1 MKTSRRTF
9 LKTGALAVAGV
20 AALRQPVFGSGSVS
34 RTVGVQLYS
43 VRDDMDKDPLGSLK
57 KLAEMGYVHLE
68 HASYVDRKFY
78 IWSAAEFKKVLDDL
92 GLKMVSGHTVM
103 GPQHWDAARNDFTD
117 AWKYT
122 LEDAAVLQQKYVI
135 SPWMDESMRD
145 TYDNLKRYL
154 DVFNKCGELCI
165 KTGMKFGYHNHD
177 FEFSQKLNDEKV
189 FDIMMKNID
198 PKLVVVQL
206 DIGNMYNAGAKALDI
221 VKQYPGRFEN
231 VHVKD
236 EIKAP
241 AGSESAYESCILGEG
256 VISCKEVVELAT
268 KIGGTT
274 CYIIEQ
280 ESYQGK
286 TPMECVKA
294 DLAVMKKWGY

>member
-9 LKTGALAVAGV
+9 LKTGALAAAGV
-20 AALRQPVFGSGSVS
+20 AVLRQPVFGSGNVD
-34 RTVGVQLYS
+34 RTVGVQLYC
-43 VRDDMDKDPLGSLK
+43 VRDDMTRDPLGSLK
-57 KLAEMGYVHLE
+57 QIADMGYVYLE
-68 HASYVDRKFY
+68 HANYVDRKFY
-78 IWSAAEFKKVLDDL
+78 GWSATEFKKVLDDL
-92 GLKMVSGHTVM
+92 GLRMVSGHTVM
-103 GPQHWDAARNDFTD
+103 GTQHWDVTKKDFTD

-122 LEDAAVLQQKYVI
+122 VEDAAVLQQKYVI
-135 SPWMDESMRD
+135 SPWMDESMRNS
-145 TYDNLKRYL
+145 YDNLRLYM

-165 KTGMKFGYHNHD
+165 KSGMKYGYHNHD

-189 FDIMMKNID
+189 FDIIMKNID
-198 PKLVVVQL
+198 PNLVVVQL
-206 DIGNMYNAGAKALDI
+206 DIGNMYNAGARALDI

-231 VHVKD
+231 IHVKD

-241 AGSESAYESCILGEG
+241 AGGESEYESCILGEG
-256 VISCKEVVELAT
+256 VISCREIVDLAT

-286 TPMECVKA
+286 TPMECIKK
-294 DLAVMKKWGY
+294 DLAIMKSWGY